1 LRLETGKNPAE
12 QEKRNEK
19 RNAIISSV
27 ENDEECCTKSRF
39 ERYILLSLFETDL
52 LFNI

>member
-1 LRLETGKNPAE
+1 MRLETGKNPAE

-19 RNAIISSV
+19 RNAIISD
-27 ENDEECCTKSRF
+27 ENDQECCTKSRF
-39 ERYILLSLFETDL
+39 ERYKFLNLFVTDL